1 MIAVNIKQKL
11 DKIFGYSG
19 PPNVEHFSLKETE
32 SEKLLASDGDIKGD
46 VATDG
51 RPAKQPVKPKKPGM
65 AAESCKTPKDPWV
78 FQNSLDANKKNI
90 QTIFHSPLN
99 KDLIIRDFSLG
110 GETGVKAFLV
120 FMDGMADKNV
130 INSSILEPL
139 MLLTKIDPCNYQ
151 GFNVFKKLLHS
162 YLPNNQVK
170 ETDDLKDVVNEIIA
184 GSTVIFFD
192 RCKKALSVET
202 KGFEARSVNT
212 ARIEQVVQGP
222 QEGFIENL
230 RANISLIR
238 KILYSE
244 DLITE
249 FLYVGE
255 RSKSRVAIMYM
266 ADIASPQLIN
276 EVKRRISGIKA
287 DYVPE
292 TGMLGEMIEDHPL
305 SIIPQIIRTE
315 RPDRVAA
322 SIIEGRVAILVHNNP
337 FVIIVP
343 VTFFSFLHSSEDYYV
358 RFPYGHWLRAM
369 RVGAVFITLLL
380 PALYISIAT
389 FHQEMLPTGLVL
401 SISAARERV
410 PFPTIVEMLLMELSF
425 EFIREAGVRVPG
437 VVGQTLS
444 IVGTLILGQ
453 AVVAAS
459 IVSPILVIIV
469 ALTGL
474 ASFAIPNY
482 EAAFCFRFMRFIF
495 IFLAAA
501 LGFFGI
507 STGLYVILCWMLN
520 MKSFGV
526 PFMAPVAPR
535 TAPSGDVFTKKP
547 LWLLEQRPDFLQPE
561 DVQRQP
567 EISRGWTDN
576 NPKTS
581 RDSKTE
587 RGKNDD

>member
-1 MIAVNIKQKL
+1 VVAVNIRQKL
-11 DKIFGYSG
+11 DKIFGYNG
-19 PPNVEHFSLKETE
+19 PPSVEPFSLKETE

-46 VATDG
+46 VAKNDQ
-51 RPAKQPVKPKKPGM
+51 PAKQPVKPKKLGR
-65 AAESCKTPKDPWV
+65 AAKTNKARKDPWI
-78 FQNSLDANKKNI
+78 FQSNLGENKKSI
-90 QTIFHSPLN
+90 QTIFHVPLN

-110 GETGVKAFLV
+110 GESGVKAFLV

-130 INSSILEPL
+130 INSSILKPL
-139 MLLTKIDPCNYQ
+139 MFLTKLAPCDYQ
-151 GFNVFKKLLHS
+151 GFNIFKKLLHS

-170 ETDDLKDVVNEIIA
+170 EIDDLKDAVNEIIA
-184 GSTVIFFD
+184 GSTVIFLD
-192 RCKKALSVET
+192 RCTKALSVET

-212 ARIEQVVQGP
+212 ARTEQVVQGP
-222 QEGFIENL
+222 QEGFVENI

-238 KILYSE
+238 KILHSE
-244 DLITE
+244 NLITE

-266 ADIASPQLIN
+266 ADLASPQLIN
-276 EVKRRISGIKA
+276 EVKRRISSIKT
-287 DYVPE
+287 DYLPE
-292 TGMLGEMIEDHPL
+292 TGMLDEMIEDNPL

-322 SIIEGRVAILVHNNP
+322 SLVEGRVSILVDNNP

-358 RFPYGHWLRAM
+358 RFSYGFWLRVL
-369 RVGAVFITLLL
+369 RIGAIFITLLL

-425 EFIREAGVRVPG
+425 ELIREAGIRVPG

-482 EAAFCFRFMRFIF
+482 EAAFGFRFMRFIF
-495 IFLAAA
+495 IFLAAT

-507 STGLYVILCWMLN
+507 STGLYVMLCWILS

-526 PFMAPVAPR
+526 PFLAPVPR
-535 TAPSGDVFTKKP
+535 TAAPSGDVIVRKP
-547 LWLLEQRPDFLQPE
+547 LWSMEQRPDFLQPQ

-567 EISRGWTDN
+567 EISRGWIKN
-576 NPKTS
+576 NPTTS
-581 RDSKTE
+581 
-587 RGKNDD
+587 KNVKPEGEEND